1 MTKWEIALAVL
12 SERFTQAEIAG
23 LLAAS
28 ESAVSKWARGEHE
41 PRKKHRRLLVELA
54 HKHLP
59 NEMRRAVRERET
71 DVDA

>member
-1 MTKWEIALAVL
+1 MSKWQIALAVL
-12 SERFTQAEIAG
+12 SEKFTQGEIAG

-28 ESAVSKWARGEHE
+28 ESAVSKWARGEHQ

-59 NEMRRAVRERET
+59 NEMRAAARRERET
-71 DVDA
+71 DE